1 MLTSFFVEA
10 HCGQHGLLHMRPA
23 ASLLVTPR
31 NLEPLP
37 DMYLNPAKFIE
48 GMFMAA
54 AGIGLML
61 GLPMFAS
68 KFEGGLPLLAIAV
81 AAALFYLYDQ
91 GYIWF

>member
-1 MLTSFFVEA
+1 
-10 HCGQHGLLHMRPA
+10 
-23 ASLLVTPR
+23 
-31 NLEPLP
+31 
-37 DMYLNPAKFIE
+37 MYLNPAKFIE